1 VGDIVSG
8 AHFAGTLPRRP
19 LRYRLSAVGL
29 VYRYRLAA
37 VNGFPRIRDV
47 GVQLEI
53 VLDQRA
59 GLEVADVTNIPEAVT
74 RRVAIADHEVDLR
87 SSFWYRR

>member
-1 VGDIVSG
+1 MSG

-19 LRYRLSAVGL
+19 LRYRLSAVGP

-37 VNGFPRIRDV
+37 VNGFPHTRL

-53 VLDQRA
+53 VLDQRT
-59 GLEVADVTNIPEAVT
+59 GREVADVTNIPEEVT